1 MLTPNTWKRFSFPEK
16 PPKVLLQNQHAK
28 SRGPSRS
35 QSHRKT
41 PCSKADMTML
51 CRSHSAGCKTP
62 IPAAG
67 DHRSGAHIRLSRV
80 EGGCRALKF
89 PTPKAIQS
97 DLQQPTKSILP
108 STILILPPLIW
119 ASHPTEMA
127 GPAGEIFISIQAGR
141 RGWGLLHPR
150 NQAKQ
155 GRTVGFTPHIQT
167 PTPALRSPGSPIQG
181 CRCSPPTHRSPH
193 HLLLLS
199 EKVTP
204 LCLATGTN
212 ARQQAQLIDASQ
224 LPPRCHAAMQRPA
237 VTTTGAA
244 GDVTDLRR
252 RDAPQSAALALARC
266 RTPNGCVAPFSSSQ
280 TPSLQVCRFLFV
292 IPCWQTGI
300 EMRD

>member
-16 PPKVLLQNQHAK
+16 PPKVLLQNRHAK
-28 SRGPSRS
+28 SRGLSRS

-41 PCSKADMTML
+41 PRSKADMTML

-62 IPAAG
+62 VPAAG
-67 DHRSGAHIRLSRV
+67 DHCSGAHVRLSRV

-97 DLQQPTKSILP
+97 DLQQPTNSILP

-155 GRTVGFTPHIQT
+155 GRTVGFAPHIQT
-167 PTPALRSPGSPIQG
+167 PTPALHTPREPHPGLPLLSTHPSL
-181 CRCSPPTHRSPH
+181 SPPSPPPLRKGHPSLPGNRNKRSAAGTADRCVTAATT
-193 HLLLLS
+193 LS
-199 EKVTP
+199 
-204 LCLATGTN
+204 
-212 ARQQAQLIDASQ
+212 
-224 LPPRCHAAMQRPA
+224 RCHAKASSYYNRSGRGCDRPQTQGCAPVGCAGFGTMQNTKWMHCPLFLLPDPQL
-237 VTTTGAA
+237 TG
-244 GDVTDLRR
+244 L
-252 RDAPQSAALALARC
+252 
-266 RTPNGCVAPFSSSQ
+266 
-280 TPSLQVCRFLFV
+280 
-292 IPCWQTGI
+292 
-300 EMRD
+300 